1 MEELL
6 INLINKQKEKE
17 EVNKL
22 WLNSKFKDIITL
34 QSNNVGIIGEE
45 FIKNICN
52 ISNINNNIDGIKS
65 RKKGG
70 GFGDGFINNKIIE
83 IKTAVQSSSNVF
95 QHELGEKPYLFD
107 YLIFIDINPE
117 IIYLTIFKNF
127 DEFIYKNKI
136 KCHPYFPTKI
146 ITWRKNIGAFKLD
159 TSIKINEENVIKGYT
174 IKITNETDIDYIKN
188 YINSI
193 IK

>member
-1 MEELL
+1 MEEIL

-17 EVNKL
+17 
-22 WLNSKFKDIITL
+22 DIIKL

-83 IKTAVQSSSNVF
+83 IKTVVQSSSNVF

-107 YLIFIDINPE
+107 YIIFIDISPE

-127 DEFIYKNKI
+127 DEFSYKNKI
-136 KCHPYFPTKI
+136 KLSLGEKI
-146 ITWRKNIGAFKLD
+146 
-159 TSIKINEENVIKGYT
+159 
-174 IKITNETDIDYIKN
+174 
-188 YINSI
+188 
-193 IK
+193 